1 MPLMFKSLRLW
12 IAVLVLSLTGLA
24 AAALSNDSG
33 SPSDTR
39 AWPHSRAI

>member
-24 AAALSNDSG
+24 AAALSTDSDR
-33 SPSDTR
+33 PSEAR
-39 AWPHSRAI
+39 AWSHSRAI